1 VANCA
6 GCHTQRDPMTGA
18 FVGELF
24 AGGMKMEIEEDPK
37 HYFLTPNLTPD
48 STGRLFGWSQEQFL
62 QRFRQGKL
70 IPGTHMPWN
79 SFARMSDTELKA
91 IYKYLKT
98 LKPVKNQVKIFN
110 EEKE

>member
-1 VANCA
+1 
-6 GCHTQRDPMTGA
+6 
-18 FVGELF
+18 
-24 AGGMKMEIEEDPK
+24 
-37 HYFLTPNLTPD
+37 
-48 STGRLFGWSQEQFL
+48 
-62 QRFRQGKL
+62 
-70 IPGTHMPWN
+70 MPWN